1 MHAHDFQ
8 EPKGD
13 VIWTKHQISREA
25 HKCVTQYKGVQ
36 IISKNQNNIKLI
48 PKFNK

>member
-13 VIWTKHQISREA
+13 VIWTNNQINRE
-25 HKCVTQYKGVQ
+25 CTQMCDTIQGCPNYTEE
-36 IISKNQNNIKLI
+36 SK
-48 PKFNK
+48 